1 MMKVVSLILFL
12 GLFSFVTEAQVVIGG
27 SEESNKTQAKKKEKR
42 QKKERSSV
50 GLDAASSIYLVSN
63 WSMNNRQLIT
73 NKAPY
78 GDTLGFRANET
89 SMGSWSFALGIRNRI
104 TPRLSWDGG
113 VSFNRN
119 GENYSFE
126 EQDTSFSY
134 STTYQYIGMPFRLNF
149 TFGKTVEFFGGIGV
163 MPQLFS
169 SYRQEVKWRSGD
181 SNGGE
186 TLKSKP
192 GYAPNSFV
200 LSGLVNL
207 GVCLHF
213 EKNWSLLVSPELR
226 YQFTSSY
233 NKQDDFVHKNRA
245 YGITFGLIRRLQ

>member
-1 MMKVVSLILFL
+1 MMKLVSLGILF
-12 GLFSFVTEAQVVIGG
+12 GLFSFMTKAQVVIGG
-27 SEESNKTQAKKKEKR
+27 SEESSKIQSVKKEKR
-42 QKKERSSV
+42 QKKEKESV
-50 GLDAASSIYLVSN
+50 GLDAASSIYFVSN
-63 WSMNNRQLIT
+63 WGMNTRQLEM

-78 GDTLGFRANET
+78 GDSLGFRSNET
-89 SMGSWSFALGIRNRI
+89 SMGTWSFALGIRNRI

-113 VSFNRN
+113 VAFNRN

-149 TFGKTVEFFGGIGV
+149 TFGKTVEFFGGIGL

-169 SYRQEVKWRSGD
+169 TYRQEVKWRSGD
-181 SNGGE
+181 SNGSE

-200 LSGLVNL
+200 LAGLVNV

-213 EKNWSLLVSPELR
+213 EKNWSLLVAPELR
-226 YQFTSSY
+226 YQLTSSY
-233 NKQDDFVHKNRA
+233 NKQDDFIHKNRA